1 MGIVIAIIIGII
13 LLGLVFKLIKLALIV
28 AIVIGVAMVAKN
40 KLGSGGGGT
49 TRLK

>member
-28 AIVIGVAMVAKN
+28 AILVGVAMVARN
-40 KLGSGGGGT
+40 KLGGGGGGNS
-49 TRLK
+49 RLK

>member
-13 LLGLVFKLIKLALIV
+13 LLGLVFKVIKLALIV
-28 AIVIGVAMVAKN
+28 AIVIGVAMVAQK
-40 KLGSGGGGT
+40 KLGGGGGN

>member
-40 KLGSGGGGT
+40 KLGGGGGT